1 MSTSN
6 QVDGAR
12 EREPDLPRRQV
23 PIGVRQRRDAIRE
36 RVSSDGH
43 VRIEDLVREHGV
55 SLMTVHRD
63 LDALERAGWLR
74 KVRGAA
80 TAEPSTVFHGDVD
93 HRMRVMMAEK
103 REIARAAVGL
113 VQPGQAVALDDS
125 TTALEVARLLVGY
138 DPLTVVTNF
147 LPTMQVLAGGSGI
160 DLIGLG
166 GAYYPAYGAFLGP
179 QTVEAIRPLQTDML
193 LLSTTAITRAA
204 CFHQSQDTVMVKRAL
219 METTAQRVLLADHGK
234 FTRRG
239 LHRLAMVAEFDL
251 VIVDSE
257 TDADVVAELREAGA
271 SVMVAQPIGST
282 SQ

>member
-6 QVDGAR
+6 QVDSAR
-12 EREPDLPRRQV
+12 EREADLPRRQV
-23 PIGVRQRRDAIRE
+23 PIGVRQRRDSIRE
-36 RVSSDGH
+36 RVSSAGH
-43 VRIEDLVREHGV
+43 VRIEDLVHEYGV

-80 TAEPSTVFHGDVD
+80 TAEPSTVFHGDID

-125 TTALEVARLLVGY
+125 TTALEVARLLPGY

-147 LPTMQVLAGGSGI
+147 LPTMQVLAGVSGI

-179 QTVEAIRPLQTDML
+179 QTVEGIRRLQTDL
-193 LLSTTAITRAA
+193 LLMSTTAITRSA

-219 METTAQRVLLADHGK
+219 METAAQRVLLADHGK

-239 LHRLAMVAEFDL
+239 LHRLAMATEFDL
-251 VIVDSE
+251 VIVNYD
-257 TDADVVAELREAGA
+257 TDPVTLDELRDSGA
-271 SVMVAQPIGST
+271 SVMVAGG
-282 SQ
+282 

>member
-1 MSTSN
+1 MSASSHVN
-6 QVDGAR
+6 GAEGR
-12 EREPDLPRRQV
+12 EADIPRRQV

-36 RVSSDGH
+36 RVSANGH
-43 VRIEDLVREHGV
+43 VRIEDLVKEHGV

-74 KVRGAA
+74 KIRGAA

-103 REIARAAVGL
+103 REVARAAITL

-138 DPLTVVTNF
+138 EPLTVVTNF
-147 LPTMQVLAGGSGI
+147 LPTMQVLAGDSGI

-179 QTVEAIRPLQTDML
+179 QTVEAIRPLQTDLL

-251 VIVDSE
+251 VVVDSQ
-257 TDADVVAELREAGA
+257 TDAGILSELRDAGA
-271 SVMVAQPIGST
+271 SVMVAEPVGAA